1 MNARPLDARIL
12 SSRTFRF
19 YCFAIFLTLMA
30 ALSMSDAQDNSPAG
44 WKPVTEAINKGLPKT
59 AIAEL
64 DKIVRASI
72 AKDQHALTVRAL
84 ATRATL
90 DGQLQGRDE
99 IHRISRL
106 QSDLETAPEPT
117 RPILRAILANWLWGY
132 YQQNQWRFRDRTEI
146 DDSGIDD
153 AAKEPLPIRSAEDLA
168 TWSRQKIIA
177 QATLMFEAALDDEDI
192 LQNTPIESYDGLLV
206 GGNAPQDYR
215 PTLWDFVVSDA
226 IEFYEDA
233 EETYAGPADQFKLP
247 CESPIFDKAD
257 EFISWEIPHSDSESP
272 LYRATRLYQKWI
284 AFHTNRNSQ
293 SARLDADLHRLQF
306 AAEHAAGDCDEER
319 FLDALRRF
327 ASTNASH
334 PISARA
340 QYLIATDVNNHGDPA
355 TARKIALAAVK
366 AHPGSI
372 GAAQCQSLVDRIEAP
387 SISVATERVWNPALD
402 EPVQSEIDLTYK
414 NLEKVY
420 FRLVPI
426 NVQNVLKTGRGATQL
441 SGDERQALINADPSK
456 AWEVSLPKTEDYRPN
471 SKSLPAEMDGLRG
484 GYHLIASTSESFP
497 DQDDYT
503 AFTEVWVTELSMVV
517 QFDYGSGALQGVLV
531 RGETGQP
538 IANAEVRVTGRDQ
551 NRTRRGQ
558 PDRVN
563 GVSVE
568 TLATLKTDHD
578 GKFSFTGKSIRDVR
592 FYAKSGND
600 TLLSD
605 EYYTYQSNDRPAQSQ
620 TRSFFF
626 TDRAIYRPGQMV
638 KFKIIATRSNTQTN
652 RYEVATGVGLN
663 VELVDANGKV
673 IQTQSLQTND
683 HGSCHHSFNLPSGGL
698 TGRMTLRINGSFGGA
713 TSFNVEEYKRP
724 KFEVELDKP
733 EEAARLDQEVTVP
746 GVAKSYTGAPVDG
759 AKVSYTVTR
768 QTQMPPWFGW
778 RCWWM
783 PMPPAFPQTIAT
795 GETLTDELGQFDIT
809 FSAIPDSS
817 VDRDN
822 EPVFRYTVTADV
834 TDTTGETRSDT
845 FTVPVGYAM
854 ITATLAVD
862 NDDWL
867 TDEAPIKIQASTR
880 TLQDTAVSSN
890 VTIQVHRLQPPN
902 RIGRKP
908 LGNSTPIPFENR
920 FGSDD
925 VDPKTIVVDH
935 DPNSWPVAETTE
947 VFEVTTDANGNES
960 VDVSL
965 KSGFYRAELSAV
977 DSAGQSVKAI
987 LPLRVIDPDATNCN
1001 LPIASFVAMPTETV
1015 QPGDAFHAVW
1025 GSGYEMARAFVEI
1038 EHRGEILQS
1047 YWTPAD
1053 QTQVKIQQAVD
1064 ESMRGGFQVRI
1075 FSVRENRLYVDET
1088 RVNVPWSNKNLSV
1101 RWERFV
1107 SKLKPGQTETWT
1119 AVIEGASRDKDGN
1132 VQIAEM
1138 VATLYDA
1145 SLELFVPHRW
1155 ASGFGLFYHD
1165 NARRH
1170 TKNQNS
1176 LATLQ
1181 LISALKK
1188 SISPS
1193 SAISY
1198 RDYPAALLSIQG
1210 YGRSYGRGGFGM
1222 RQRRGVMTD
1231 SMAMEADMALSP
1243 ASAAAP
1249 MMSKSA
1255 VADGELAVA
1264 ESAVEQ
1270 ERVGSNGSRPPADG
1284 PDVDLSDVSP
1294 RRNLNETAF
1303 FLPELTADE
1312 DGIVTMKFTMPEALT
1327 RWQLIGFAHT
1337 NDLAGGSIRDTAV
1350 TSKDLMVQPNPPRV
1364 LREGDQIEMTVKVT
1378 NQSPTVQTG
1387 TVALQFS
1394 DARTGESV
1402 DAQLNNANIPQ
1413 SFNIPAGQSESFS
1426 WSIRVPDGMGYLT
1439 YKAVGS
1445 TGRLSDG
1452 EEGYL
1457 AVLSRRILVH
1467 ESIALPIDGAE
1478 TKTFTLDKL
1487 LNSEGSSIDS
1497 ESLTVQMTS
1506 NPAWYAIMALPY
1518 LMEYPHECSE
1528 QTFNRLYANL
1538 LARHIATSDPKIE
1551 RVFNQWRNRP
1561 VAAGRVT
1568 LDSPLEQNDDIAS
1581 IALTET
1587 PWVLEAE
1594 SESEARRNVGILFD
1608 QNRTSDQVD
1617 RWTRRLAE
1625 MQLPDGQWPWF
1636 SGGRS
1641 NSFITLYI
1649 TTGFGRLRHLGVEVD
1664 MRSPLNALRSLDQF
1678 ALQQYIELK
1687 NRKPIRDYN
1696 HLSPSIALYLYGR
1709 SFYLNDQPIGPD
1721 AKVAVDYWLDQAAE
1735 HWLSLSSRMSQAHVA
1750 LALKRF
1756 GRVKEALAITESLKE
1771 RSVTDQIGMHWN
1783 DQVRGW
1789 FWYEA
1794 DIESQAMMI
1803 EAFDE
1808 VAGDQQSVESCKAWL
1823 LRQKETR
1830 SWDTTKATAD
1840 AVYALLLRGVDLL
1853 ADQTLVDVKV
1863 GQRAVDQTDVEAG
1876 TGFFQQ
1882 RFTAAQIQPSMGSVT
1897 VTKTTPGIAWG
1908 GVHWKYFQNVDE
1920 VKPHEGTPLK
1930 IEKQLFVVRNT
1941 PTGEVM
1947 QAIVAGGSEEEVQ
1960 VGDVVVA
1967 RLIVRTDRP
1976 MEFIHLKDGRGSGTE
1991 PTNVLSGYR
2000 YQDGIAYY
2008 QSTRDAAEHFFIDYL
2023 PAGTVVLESRSR
2035 VQLRGE
2041 YQSGLATI
2049 ESMYAPQYNSHSES
2063 HTLRVERD

>member
-1 MNARPLDARIL
+1 
-12 SSRTFRF
+12 
-19 YCFAIFLTLMA
+19 
-30 ALSMSDAQDNSPAG
+30 MSDAQDQTPAE
-44 WKPVTEAINKGLPKT
+44 WKPVSEAINRGLPKT

-64 DKIVRASI
+64 DKILKESI
-72 AKDQHALTVRAL
+72 AKEQNALTVRAL

-90 DGQLQGRDE
+90 DGQLEGRDE
-99 IHRISRL
+99 IHRITRL
-106 QSDLETAPEPT
+106 QSELETAPAPT

-146 DDSGIDD
+146 DETGVQD
-153 AAKEPLPIRSAEDLA
+153 AANDADEAIEPLPIRSAEDLA

-177 QATLMFEAALDDEDI
+177 QATLMFQAALADEAV
-192 LQNTPIESYDGLLV
+192 LQNTPIATYDDLLV
-206 GGNAPQDYR
+206 GGNAPEEYR

-226 IEFYEDA
+226 IEFYRDA
-233 EETYAGPADQFKLP
+233 DETYAGPANEFELP
-247 CESPIFDKAD
+247 CESAIFDDTDQFLAWD
-257 EFISWEIPHSDSESP
+257 VPNTDTQSP
-272 LYRATRLYQKWI
+272 LHRATRLYQQWI
-284 AFHTNRNSQ
+284 AYHTKKGNQ
-293 SARLDADLHRLQF
+293 AARLDADLHRLQF
-306 AAEHAAGDCDEER
+306 AAEEAIGECKDERYLE
-319 FLDALRRF
+319 ALRVF
-327 ASTNASH
+327 ASSNASH

-340 QYLIATDVNNHGDPA
+340 QYQLASNVNDNGDPA
-355 TARKIALAAVK
+355 TARQIALAATQ
-366 AHPGSI
+366 AHPKSI
-372 GAAQCQSLVDRIEAP
+372 GAAQCRSLVDQIEAP
-387 SISVATERVWNPALD
+387 SISVTTERVWNPALD
-402 EPVQSEIDLTYK
+402 QEVRPEINVTYK
-414 NLEKVY
+414 NLEKVF

-426 NVQNVLKTGRGATQL
+426 DVEKVLKNGRDATQL
-441 SGDERQALINADPSK
+441 SGNERQALINAKPAK
-456 AWEVSLPKTEDYRPN
+456 AWDVSLPKTDDYRTN
-471 SKSLPAEMDGLRG
+471 TNAVSAVMDGLKG
-484 GYHLIASTSESFP
+484 GYHLIASTSASFP
-497 DQDDYT
+497 NEDEYT
-503 AFTEVWVTELSMVV
+503 AFTEVWVSELSMVV
-517 QFDYGSGALQGVLV
+517 QLDYGNGALQGFLV
-531 RGETGQP
+531 RGKTGQP
-538 IANAEVRVTGRDQ
+538 IANADVRVTGRDQ
-551 NRTRRGQ
+551 NQIRRGQ
-558 PDRVN
+558 PDS
-563 GVSVE
+563 VSIK
-568 TLATLKTDHD
+568 TLAELKTDRE
-578 GKFSFTGKSIRDVR
+578 GKFTFTGKSIRDIR
-592 FYAKSGND
+592 FFAKSGNES
-600 TLLSD
+600 LLSD
-605 EYYTYQSNDRPAQSQ
+605 EYYTYQNNDRPQPTQ

-626 TDRAIYRPGQMV
+626 TDRAIYRPGQTV
-638 KFKIIATRSNTQTN
+638 KFKIIATRSNPQTN
-652 RYEVATGVGLN
+652 LYEVATGATLN
-663 VELVDANGKV
+663 VELIDANGKV
-673 IQTQSLQTND
+673 VQTQSLRTNE

-698 TGRMTLRINGSFGGA
+698 TGRMMLRINGEYSGA
-713 TSFNVEEYKRP
+713 ASFNVEEYKRP

-733 EEAARLDQEVTVP
+733 EAPARLDQEVTVP
-746 GVAKSYTGAPVDG
+746 GVAKSYTGAPIDG
-759 AKVSYTVTR
+759 ASVSYTVTR

-783 PMPPAFPQTIAT
+783 PLPPAFPQTIAT
-795 GETLTDELGQFDIT
+795 GETSTDELGKFEVQFP
-809 FSAIPDSS
+809 AIPDSS
-817 VDRDN
+817 VDRKN

-845 FTVPVGYAM
+845 YTVAVGYAM
-854 ITATLAVD
+854 ITATLAVE
-862 NDDWL
+862 NGDWL
-867 TDEAPIKIQASTR
+867 TDEEPIKIDVRTR
-880 TLQDTAVSSN
+880 TLQDAPASASTK
-890 VTIQVHRLQPPN
+890 IQVHRLQPPN

-908 LGNSTPIPFENR
+908 IGDSMPIPFGDEFGAKNADPEN
-920 FGSDD
+920 
-925 VDPKTIVVDH
+925 IVVDH
-935 DPNSWPVAETTE
+935 DPNSWPVAETVE
-947 VFEVTTDANGNES
+947 VFEVTTDASGNGLVS
-960 VDVSL
+960 VKL
-965 KSGFYRAELSAV
+965 KPGFYRTELSAV
-977 DSAGQSVKAI
+977 DSAGQEVSAI
-987 LPLRVIDPDATNCN
+987 LPMRVIDPDATDCD
-1001 LPIASFVAMPTETV
+1001 LPIASFVTMPTATV
-1015 QPGDAFHAVW
+1015 QPGETFLAIW
-1025 GSGYEMARAFVEI
+1025 GSGYETARAFVEI
-1038 EHRGEILQS
+1038 EHRGKILQS
-1047 YWTPAD
+1047 YWTPAG
-1053 QTQVKIQQAVD
+1053 QTQVKIEQAVD
-1064 ESMRGGFQVRI
+1064 ESMRGGFQLRV
-1075 FSVRENRLYVDET
+1075 FSVHENRLYVEQARID
-1088 RVNVPWSNKNLSV
+1088 VPWSNKNLSV

-1119 AVIEGASRDKDGN
+1119 AVIEGATEDESGN
-1132 VQIAEM
+1132 VRIAEM

-1145 SLELFVPHRW
+1145 SLELFTPHRW
-1155 ASGFGLFYHD
+1155 AGGFGLFYQD
-1165 NARRH
+1165 SARKH
-1170 TKNQNS
+1170 NKDQNS

-1181 LISALKK
+1181 LISALKTT
-1188 SISPS
+1188 ISPS

-1198 RDYPAALLSIQG
+1198 RDYPAELLSIHG
-1210 YGRSYGRGGFGM
+1210 YGRALEMRSFGM
-1222 RQRRGVMTD
+1222 QRRGGIAMAD
-1231 SMAMEADMALSP
+1231 SMGMEAEMAFAP
-1243 ASAAAP
+1243 APAAAP
-1249 MMSKSA
+1249 MMAKSA
-1255 VADGELAVA
+1255 AISGDFAVA
-1264 ESAVEQ
+1264 GSAAEQ
-1270 ERVGSNGSRPPADG
+1270 EQDDANGSGPPSNK

-1303 FLPELTADE
+1303 FFPELTADE
-1312 DGIVTMKFTMPEALT
+1312 NGLVAMKFTMPEALT

-1378 NQSPTVQTG
+1378 NQSPTAQTG
-1387 TVALQFS
+1387 TVALQFN

-1402 DAQLNNANIPQ
+1402 DAKLGNANVRQ
-1413 SFNIPAGQSESFS
+1413 SFDIPAGRSESFS
-1426 WSIRVPDGMGYLT
+1426 WAISVPDGIGYLT

-1457 AVLSRRILVH
+1457 PVLSRRILVH

-1487 LNSEGSSIDS
+1487 LESEDSSIDS

-1518 LMEYPHECSE
+1518 LMKYPHECSE

-1551 RVFNQWRNRP
+1551 RVFNQWRNQP
-1561 VAAGRVT
+1561 VAAGRET
-1568 LDSPLEQNDDIAS
+1568 LDSPLEQNEDIAS

-1608 QNRTSDQVD
+1608 QNRTNDQVD

-1664 MRSPLNALRSLDQF
+1664 MRSPLKALQSLDRF
-1678 ALQQYIELK
+1678 ALEQYNELK
-1687 NRKPIRDYN
+1687 NRKPVRDHNY
-1696 HLSPSIALYLYGR
+1696 LSPSIALYLYGR
-1709 SFYLNDQPIGPD
+1709 SFYLNDQPIDPD
-1721 AKVAVDYWLDQAAE
+1721 AKIAVDYWLDQAVE
-1735 HWLSLSSRMSQAHVA
+1735 HWLSLRGRMSQAHVA

-1756 GRVKEALAITESLKE
+1756 GRTKEALAITTSLKE
-1771 RSVTDQIGMHWN
+1771 RSVTDEIGMHWN
-1783 DQVRGW
+1783 DEVRGW

-1808 VAGDQQSVESCKAWL
+1808 VADDRSSVESCKAWL

-1863 GQRAVDQTDVEAG
+1863 GQQPVDQSDVEAG

-1882 RFTAAQIQPSMGSVT
+1882 RFTADQIAPSMGSIT

-1920 VKPHEGTPLK
+1920 VKPHEGTPLT
-1930 IEKQLFVVRNT
+1930 IEKQLFVVRDT

-1947 QAIVAGGSEEEVQ
+1947 QPIVAGESKQAVQ
-1960 VGDVVVA
+1960 VGDEIVA
-1967 RLIVRTDRP
+1967 RLIIRTDRA

-2023 PAGTVVLESRSR
+2023 PKGTIVLESRSR

-2049 ESMYAPQYNSHSES
+2049 ELMYAPQYNSHSES
-2063 HTLRVERD
+2063 HVLKVKPN